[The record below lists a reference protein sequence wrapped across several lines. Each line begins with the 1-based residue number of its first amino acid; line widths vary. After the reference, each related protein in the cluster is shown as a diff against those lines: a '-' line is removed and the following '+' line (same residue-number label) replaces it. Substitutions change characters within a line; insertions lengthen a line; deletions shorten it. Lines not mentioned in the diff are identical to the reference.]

1 MSLIPLGTIKNH
13 FDATPSERDLLGHPF
28 KSYDEQVTD
37 TIRWVVH
44 LKD

>member
-1 MSLIPLGTIKNH
+1 MPLLGTIKNH

-28 KSYDEQVTD
+28 KSFDEQVKD
-37 TIRWVVH
+37 TIKWYVH